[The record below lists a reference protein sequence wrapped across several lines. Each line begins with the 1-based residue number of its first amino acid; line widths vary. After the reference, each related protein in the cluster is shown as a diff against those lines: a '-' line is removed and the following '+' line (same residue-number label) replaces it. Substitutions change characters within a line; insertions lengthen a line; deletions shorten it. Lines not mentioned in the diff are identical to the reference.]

1 MSTYHKKKKT
11 MTKRRKGGMFG
22 VDVRGKMAE
31 AMGKP
36 ADAFKPAD
44 MGLMKKADELS
55 SKASTAMHS
64 AYDSMK
70 AKMGPAP
77 APVRG
82 GKKYKKKTMKKH
94 KKTMKKSKKAKKSKK
109 SKKTK
114 KMFFGLF

>member
-64 AYDSMK
+64 AYDKMK
-70 AKMGPAP
+70 SKMAAP
-77 APVRG
+77 IRG

>member
-11 MTKRRKGGMFG
+11 MTRRRKGGMFG
-22 VDVRGKMAE
+22 VDVRGKMAQ

-36 ADAFKPAD
+36 VDAFKPAD

-64 AYDSMK
+64 AYDKMK
-70 AKMGPAP
+70 SKMAAP
-77 APVRG
+77 IRG
-82 GKKYKKKTMKKH
+82 GKKHKKKTMKKH
-94 KKTMKKSKKAKKSKK
+94 KKSKKSKK